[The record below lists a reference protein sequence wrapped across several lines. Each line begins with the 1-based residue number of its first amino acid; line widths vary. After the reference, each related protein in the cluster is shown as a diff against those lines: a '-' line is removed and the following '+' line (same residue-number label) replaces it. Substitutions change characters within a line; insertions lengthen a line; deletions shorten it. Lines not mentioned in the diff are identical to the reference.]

1 MEGSGTGSIQIS
13 LDLGGLKTYGSGRL
27 VQTNCCLVPF
37 HPMDPHQRDDILSAV
52 KNIPCQKLRRLLEW
66 IFQLHLEALMSLYFM
81 GSIARQLRATDDS
94 FENIREEALQLATN
108 LGDFS
113 LSEFHA
119 MLRVAADPD
128 LFRFAFYL

>member
-1 MEGSGTGSIQIS
+1 
-13 LDLGGLKTYGSGRL
+13 
-27 VQTNCCLVPF
+27 
-37 HPMDPHQRDDILSAV
+37 MDPSQRDGILSAV
-52 KNIPCQKLRRLLEW
+52 KNIPCQKLRRLLEC

>member
-1 MEGSGTGSIQIS
+1 
-13 LDLGGLKTYGSGRL
+13 
-27 VQTNCCLVPF
+27 
-37 HPMDPHQRDDILSAV
+37 
-52 KNIPCQKLRRLLEW
+52 
-66 IFQLHLEALMSLYFM
+66 MSLYFM

-113 LSEFHA
+113 LSECHA